1 MGLSIPSFR
10 MSRASV
16 VPISSP
22 IYTSRRNISNI
33 SPLSRPVTRELTES
47 KGKIFRHFKGDLYL
61 VEDFVKHSE
70 TQETMVLYRALYG
83 ECGLFV
89 RPYEMF
95 VEEVPE
101 GKINPTGQKYRF
113 QEYEVKSVK

>member
-1 MGLSIPSFR
+1 MRDI
-10 MSRASV
+10 
-16 VPISSP
+16 
-22 IYTSRRNISNI
+22 TN
-33 SPLSRPVTRELTES
+33 S

-70 TQETMVLYRALYG
+70 TQENMVLYRALYG

-101 GKINPTGQKYRF
+101 DKVNPIIKNTDLKNMRLKALSKKCLLFGGGH
-113 QEYEVKSVK
+113 

>member
-1 MGLSIPSFR
+1 MR
-10 MSRASV
+10 D
-16 VPISSP
+16 
-22 IYTSRRNISNI
+22 ISNF
-33 SPLSRPVTRELTES
+33 

-83 ECGLFV
+83 DCGLFV

-95 VEEVPE
+95 IEEVPE

-113 QEYEVKSVK
+113 QEFEVKSVK

>member
-1 MGLSIPSFR
+1 MLIANCFFYFNYIIIKGAKLWE
-10 MSRASV
+10 
-16 VPISSP
+16 
-22 IYTSRRNISNI
+22 IYLKTVI
-33 SPLSRPVTRELTES
+33 LATGTYL

-83 ECGLFV
+83 DCGLFV
-89 RPYEMF
+89 RPYDMF

-101 GKINPTGQKYRF
+101 GKTNPTGQKYRF
-113 QEYEVKSVK
+113 QEFEVKSVK

>member
-1 MGLSIPSFR
+1 MR
-10 MSRASV
+10 D
-16 VPISSP
+16 
-22 IYTSRRNISNI
+22 ISN
-33 SPLSRPVTRELTES
+33 S

-89 RPYEMF
+89 RPYDMF

-101 GKINPTGQKYRF
+101 GKVNPTGQKYRF
-113 QEYEVKSVK
+113 QEFCLWKKFQKERLIQQDKNIDFKNSTSKA

>member
-1 MGLSIPSFR
+1 MR
-10 MSRASV
+10 D
-16 VPISSP
+16 
-22 IYTSRRNISNI
+22 ISN
-33 SPLSRPVTRELTES
+33 S

-89 RPYEMF
+89 DLMICLL
-95 VEEVPE
+95 
-101 GKINPTGQKYRF
+101 KKF
-113 QEYEVKSVK
+113 QREKLIQLDKNIDSKNLKSKA

>member
-1 MGLSIPSFR
+1 MRDIT
-10 MSRASV
+10 AD
-16 VPISSP
+16 
-22 IYTSRRNISNI
+22 
-33 SPLSRPVTRELTES
+33 

-61 VEDFVKHSE
+61 VMDFVKHSE
-70 TQETMVLYRALYG
+70 TQETLVLYKALYG

-101 GKINPTGQKYRF
+101 GKENPTGQTYRF
-113 QEYEVKSVK
+113 ERFDVGSKKKH

>member
-1 MGLSIPSFR
+1 MR
-10 MSRASV
+10 D
-16 VPISSP
+16 
-22 IYTSRRNISNI
+22 ISN
-33 SPLSRPVTRELTES
+33 L

-61 VEDFVKHSE
+61 VEDFVKHS
-70 TQETMVLYRALYG
+70 ALYG

-89 RPYEMF
+89 RPYDMF

-101 GKINPTGQKYRF
+101 GKVNPTGQKYRF